1 MAHPLLLRNKW
12 KSVMRKRTY
21 QYLLTGVSAL
31 WICQAAWSQADTVTV
46 KRDAQL
52 RESPAESAPSLA
64 ALPVQTPLTRLAS
77 RRGPWIEVRT
87 TQGQTGWV
95 HLFDVGTT
103 PVAQG
108 GNFATG
114 ALRGLTGLFGGGN
127 SLAPQTRTAT
137 ATIGIRGLGA
147 EDIANSQPNL
157 TAVALMETLR
167 TDAAQAQQFAVTAN
181 LVPQSVDPLPVPPRP
196 TSPQSAGPTGS
207 TTGADR

>member
-1 MAHPLLLRNKW
+1 MGTRIGQCTLA
-12 KSVMRKRTY
+12 
-21 QYLLTGVSAL
+21 LLTTL
-31 WICQAAWSQADTVTV
+31 LIHQAAWAQGDTVTV
-46 KRDAQL
+46 KRAAQL

-87 TQGQTGWV
+87 AQGQTGWV

-127 SLAPQTRTAT
+127 TLAPQTRSAT
-137 ATIGIRGLGA
+137 STIGIRGLGA
-147 EDIANSQPNL
+147 EEITNAQPNL
-157 TAVALMETLR
+157 TAVSLMETLR
-167 TDAAQAQQFAVTAN
+167 MDASQAQQFAAAAS
-181 LVPQSVDPLPVPPRP
+181 LVPQSIAPLPVPPRP
-196 TSPQSAGPTGS
+196 AGASTPGSTGS
-207 TTGADR
+207 TESNR